1 MKIKDYNDAIEFFRT
16 NDYKAADGAWSEFYQ
31 SEVQE
36 PRIMDLA
43 EGGRIGFDPG
53 GTVKKDTG
61 PTKKNVGNTSP
72 VKKGKFKYPRKNKY
86 GTVWSDTRAGGSR
99 RNLIEM
105 RGIGNEIIEKFKKGW
120 SSVQLEDLY
129 GLDNDTILDYIKEK
143 QPRLKVAKADKRRL
157 NQWKYD
163 KSIEPK
169 IAEDAKNMS
178 RRQIL
183 EKWGNKISKKK
194 LDSLVKEGKITFGIV
209 EESGRPRIPEGEKSE
224 KVKKRQ
230 RRIWNV
236 QRGEFSG
243 TFAKN
248 FHHIY
253 PIGGMADFSPQDT
266 MILDKKFNEILGG
279 DNLRLND
286 IADEIADI
294 DFSKKGA
301 LEKLDALNAESKMI
315 VDRAKAKLPKELK
328 NAIGFIRYEP
338 IFDEYG
344 TVINFNQIREGVD
357 DTSGSLGKFS
367 EKKFKDFTPDERTSF
382 RKFVKEE
389 ALETLKKNP
398 ALRKEVQ
405 TKLTSGVDIDE
416 ILKSPAVKKAMPWI
430 KGEGYFAVV
439 EALNNWTKGQSF
451 KKGAQKAIETGTFGL
466 LDLAADEKALVDY
479 AERQGLSKKEI
490 DAMRNYLYYMKEL
503 QNNKILNHK
512 LKFREDNQ
520 GDSTQIV
527 DYGEQI
533 FSAKDVE
540 KAKDKVAQSDEK
552 LQQLTDKYF
561 ETSFV
566 GDEGARVLQNMM
578 EGLTAEEWNK
588 PAGTMFDRGN
598 RLDQGSGSIWDLFNM
613 PFSNFKENYEYLNP
627 AIKKPQQE
635 LMIKHPVYGYKEQI
649 KDMEEKGIYPMED
662 INYSMEYALP
672 KAQGG
677 IASLNVKKR

>member
-1 MKIKDYNDAIEFFRT
+1 MKNIVDYLKVFKNIET
-16 NDYKAADGAWSEFYQ
+16 YKSPGPRNMAD
-31 SEVQE
+31 
-36 PRIMDLA
+36 
-43 EGGRIGFDPG
+43 GGRIGFDPG
-53 GTVKKDTG
+53 GTVKKATG

-86 GTVWSDTRAGGSR
+86 GTVWSDTPAGGSR

-129 GLDNDTILDYIKEK
+129 GLDNDTILDYIKLK

-163 KSIEPK
+163 KSVEPK
-169 IAEDAKNMS
+169 IAKDAKNMS

-209 EESGRPRIPEGEKSE
+209 EEAGRPRILEGEKSE

-294 DFSKKGA
+294 DFSQKGA
-301 LEKLDALNAESKMI
+301 LKKLDDLNAESKMI

-367 EKKFKDFTPDERTSF
+367 KKKFKDFNPAERTSF

-389 ALETLKKNP
+389 ALQKFKDAGIPCLKGLGGQCNSIADYQKGFNQ
-398 ALRKEVQ
+398 LVKE
-405 TKLTSGVDIDE
+405 
-416 ILKSPAVKKAMPWI
+416 
-430 KGEGYFAVV
+430 
-439 EALNNWTKGQSF
+439 
-451 KKGAQKAIETGTFGL
+451 
-466 LDLAADEKALVDY
+466 AADGKGS
-479 AERQGLSKKEI
+479 AE
-490 DAMRNYLYYMKEL
+490 
-503 QNNKILNHK
+503 
-512 LKFREDNQ
+512 
-520 GDSTQIV
+520 
-527 DYGEQI
+527 
-533 FSAKDVE
+533 
-540 KAKDKVAQSDEK
+540 
-552 LQQLTDKYF
+552 
-561 ETSFV
+561 
-566 GDEGARVLQNMM
+566 
-578 EGLTAEEWNK
+578 
-588 PAGTMFDRGN
+588 
-598 RLDQGSGSIWDLFNM
+598 
-613 PFSNFKENYEYLNP
+613 
-627 AIKKPQQE
+627 AIKKLGNFTKSMRAITGAAKWTGYGLLAEAGFMVPFAIGDYAAGESWKRILGNATDYGFGPIFGQSEQEEFEAALPEGSAAPQRRKVYE
-635 LMIKHPVYGYKEQI
+635 LGERLDRLEQQPFMPQGRIGMDKARREKSAQNVYEGILDEYILNMQPFLRTSPHLEESRYYDQYLMNKAEQ
-649 KDMEEKGIYPMED
+649 ED
-662 INYSMEYALP
+662 IATMKKLEEERQARIDERTERGIIANKNWQSQVPYAGGGMVGIRKP
-672 KAQGG
+672 SAIPPESGPMSQGLR
-677 IASLNVKKR
+677 SLYNNGRKL

>member
-1 MKIKDYNDAIEFFRT
+1 MKIGQYKLANEWMREESATPQEALNTWNEMEAEF
-16 NDYKAADGAWSEFYQ
+16 KANRAMS
-31 SEVQE
+31 QE
-36 PRIMDLA
+36 PRSMDLA
-43 EGGRIGFDPG
+43 DGGRIGFDPG

-72 VKKGKFKYPRKNKY
+72 VKKGKFKFPRKNRH
-86 GTVWSDTRAGGSR
+86 GTVWSDTPAGGSR

-129 GLDNDTILDYIKEK
+129 GLDNDTILDYIKLK

-163 KSIEPK
+163 KSVEPK

-209 EESGRPRIPEGEKSE
+209 EEAGRPRISEGEKSE

-301 LEKLDALNAESKMI
+301 LEKLDALNTESKMI

-367 EKKFKDFTPDERTSF
+367 KKKFKDFTPDERTSF

-389 ALETLKKNP
+389 ALQKFKDAGIPCLKGPGGQCNSIADYQKGFNQ
-398 ALRKEVQ
+398 LVKEAADGKGSAEAIQ
-405 TKLTSGVDIDE
+405 KLNR
-416 ILKSPAVKKAMPWI
+416 
-430 KGEGYFAVV
+430 F
-439 EALNNWTKGQSF
+439 TKGMRALT
-451 KKGAQKAIETGTFGL
+451 GAAKWTGYGL
-466 LDLAADEKALVDY
+466 LAEAGFMVPFAIADY
-479 AERQGLSKKEI
+479 AAGKSWKRIVGNATDYGFGPIFGQSELEEFKEYLPKGSAAVQRRNIMELGERLYGMEQQKVNPGYGRVGYSERAPEQRQKVYDDLLDEYILNMQPFMRPSPHTEQGQFYDQGLMDKAEQDTI
-490 DAMRNYLYYMKEL
+490 DAYAKIARDKAARKQDRTDIGIIAPEDWYRNVNTRGYM
-503 QNNKILNHK
+503 
-512 LKFREDNQ
+512 
-520 GDSTQIV
+520 G
-527 DYGEQI
+527 
-533 FSAKDVE
+533 
-540 KAKDKVAQSDEK
+540 
-552 LQQLTDKYF
+552 
-561 ETSFV
+561 
-566 GDEGARVLQNMM
+566 
-578 EGLTAEEWNK
+578 
-588 PAGTMFDRGN
+588 
-598 RLDQGSGSIWDLFNM
+598 
-613 PFSNFKENYEYLNP
+613 
-627 AIKKPQQE
+627 
-635 LMIKHPVYGYKEQI
+635 
-649 KDMEEKGIYPMED
+649 
-662 INYSMEYALP
+662 
-672 KAQGG
+672 GG
-677 IASLNVKKR
+677 IANLKKKW

>member
-1 MKIKDYNDAIEFFRT
+1 MNLKQLIKFGLEN
-16 NDYKAADGAWSEFYQ
+16 S
-31 SEVQE
+31 QE
-36 PRIMDLA
+36 PVIKNPVLRQALEPRSMDLA
-43 EGGRIGFDPG
+43 DGGRIGFDPG
-53 GTVKKDTG
+53 GKVKGESGT
-61 PTKKNVGNTSP
+61 TKNVGNTSP
-72 VKKGKFKYPRKNKY
+72 VKKGKFKYPRKNRW
-86 GTVWSDTRAGGSR
+86 GTVWSDTPAGGSR

-129 GLDNDTILDYIKEK
+129 GLDNDTILDYIKLK

-169 IAEDAKNMS
+169 ITEDAKNMS
-178 RRQIL
+178 RRQVL

-209 EESGRPRIPEGEKSE
+209 EEAGRPRILEGEKSE

-294 DFSKKGA
+294 DFSQKGA
-301 LEKLDALNAESKMI
+301 LKKLDDLNAESKMI

-367 EKKFKDFTPDERTSF
+367 KKKFKDFNPAERTSF

-389 ALETLKKNP
+389 ALQKFKDAGIPCLKGLGGQCNSIADYQKGFNQ
-398 ALRKEVQ
+398 LVKE
-405 TKLTSGVDIDE
+405 
-416 ILKSPAVKKAMPWI
+416 
-430 KGEGYFAVV
+430 
-439 EALNNWTKGQSF
+439 
-451 KKGAQKAIETGTFGL
+451 
-466 LDLAADEKALVDY
+466 AADGK
-479 AERQGLSKKEI
+479 G
-490 DAMRNYLYYMKEL
+490 
-503 QNNKILNHK
+503 
-512 LKFREDNQ
+512 
-520 GDSTQIV
+520 
-527 DYGEQI
+527 
-533 FSAKDVE
+533 SA
-540 KAKDKVAQSDEK
+540 A
-552 LQQLTDKYF
+552 
-561 ETSFV
+561 
-566 GDEGARVLQNMM
+566 
-578 EGLTAEEWNK
+578 
-588 PAGTMFDRGN
+588 
-598 RLDQGSGSIWDLFNM
+598 
-613 PFSNFKENYEYLNP
+613 
-627 AIKKPQQE
+627 AIKKLGNFTKSMRAITGAAKWTGYGLLAEAGFMVPFAIGDYAAGESWKRILGNATDYGFGPIFGQSEQEEFEAALPEGSAAPQRRKVYE
-635 LMIKHPVYGYKEQI
+635 LGERLDRLEQQPFMPQGRIGMDKARREKSAQNVYEGILDEYILNMQPFLRTSPHLEESRYYDQYLMNKAEQ
-649 KDMEEKGIYPMED
+649 ED
-662 INYSMEYALP
+662 IATMKKLEEERQARIDERTERGIIANKNWQSQVPYAGGGMVGIRKP
-672 KAQGG
+672 SAIPPESGPMSQGLR
-677 IASLNVKKR
+677 SLYNNGRKL

>member
-1 MKIKDYNDAIEFFRT
+1 MKIGQYKLANEWMREESATPQEALNTWNEMEAEF
-16 NDYKAADGAWSEFYQ
+16 KANRAMS
-31 SEVQE
+31 QE
-36 PRIMDLA
+36 PRSMDLA
-43 EGGRIGFDPG
+43 DGGRIGFDPG

-72 VKKGKFKYPRKNKY
+72 VKKGKFKFPRKNRH
-86 GTVWSDTRAGGSR
+86 GTVWSDTPAGGSR

-129 GLDNDTILDYIKEK
+129 GLDNDTILDYIKLK

-163 KSIEPK
+163 KSVEPK

-209 EESGRPRIPEGEKSE
+209 EEAGRPRISEGEKSE

-266 MILDKKFNEILGG
+266 MVLDKKFNEILGG

-301 LEKLDALNAESKMI
+301 LEKLDALNTESKMI

-367 EKKFKDFTPDERTSF
+367 KKKFKDAGIPCLKGPGGQCNSIADYQKGFNQL
-382 RKFVKEE
+382 VKEAADGKGSAE
-389 ALETLKKNP
+389 AI
-398 ALRKEVQ
+398 Q
-405 TKLTSGVDIDE
+405 KLNR
-416 ILKSPAVKKAMPWI
+416 
-430 KGEGYFAVV
+430 F
-439 EALNNWTKGQSF
+439 TKGMRALT
-451 KKGAQKAIETGTFGL
+451 GAAKWTGYGL
-466 LDLAADEKALVDY
+466 LAEAGFMVPFAIGDYAAGKSWKRIVGNATDYGFGPIFGQSELEEFKEYLPKGSAAVQRRNIMELGERLYGMEQQKVNPGYGRIGYREKAPIQRQKVYEDKWDQYLLNMQPFMRPSPHTEQGQFYD
-479 AERQGLSKKEI
+479 QGLMDKAAQEEAAAKE
-490 DAMRNYLYYMKEL
+490 
-503 QNNKILNHK
+503 KI
-512 LKFREDNQ
+512 RQEDL
-520 GDSTQIV
+520 IR
-527 DYGEQI
+527 
-533 FSAKDVE
+533 
-540 KAKDKVAQSDEK
+540 
-552 LQQLTDKYF
+552 QQQRDIGMPMDF
-561 ETSFV
+561 M
-566 GDEGARVLQNMM
+566 A
-578 EGLTAEEWNK
+578 AE
-588 PAGTMFDRGN
+588 
-598 RLDQGSGSIWDLFNM
+598 
-613 PFSNFKENYEYLNP
+613 
-627 AIKKPQQE
+627 
-635 LMIKHPVYGYKEQI
+635 
-649 KDMEEKGIYPMED
+649 
-662 INYSMEYALP
+662 
-672 KAQGG
+672 GG
-677 IASLNVKKR
+677 IASLKKKW